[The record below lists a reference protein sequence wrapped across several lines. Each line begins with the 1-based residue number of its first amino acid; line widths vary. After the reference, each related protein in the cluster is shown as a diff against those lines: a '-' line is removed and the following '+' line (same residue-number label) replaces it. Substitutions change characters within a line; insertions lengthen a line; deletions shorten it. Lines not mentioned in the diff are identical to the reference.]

1 MSADE
6 FPRMLAFTLA
16 NDEAGADRVEPWEHG
31 AALVSP
37 TLAALWDA
45 NYLRLERAGDLDAAA
60 LAAEAERVLGAVGAR
75 GRAVVV
81 PDAASAEP
89 LRAGFAALGWDR
101 DRLLFMVLRGTPRHR
116 PGAPVVEEVERA
128 EVAQLQHDL
137 FMAEA
142 EPMGGIEVARAV
154 LLREERIMR
163 AARIRRFGARAGGR
177 LAASCA
183 IVERDGIVEVDA
195 VNTLPACRG
204 RGLGRAAV
212 VVAVR
217 VARGGH
223 PDVVFLGA
231 YRDDWPHRWYQ
242 RLGFEPV
249 GMLMRFRRV
258 GGAH

>member
-6 FPRMLAFTLA
+6 FRRVRAFTLA
-16 NDEAGADRVEPWEHG
+16 NDEAGADRVEPWGHG
-31 AALVSP
+31 TALLSP

-45 NYLRLERAGDLDAAA
+45 NYLRLERPGGLDAVT
-60 LAAEAERVLGAVGAR
+60 LAAEAERVLGAGGAR

-81 PDAASAEP
+81 PDQASAEP
-89 LRAGFAALGWDR
+89 LRAGFSALGWDC

-116 PGAPVVEEVERA
+116 PGAPAVEEVARA
-128 EVAQLQHDL
+128 EVAELQHDL
-137 FMAEA
+137 FMAEV
-142 EPMGGIEVARAV
+142 EPMGGPEVARAV
-154 LLREERIMR
+154 ALREERIMR
-163 AARIRRFGARAGGR
+163 GSRIRRFGVRAGGR

-195 VNTLPACRG
+195 VNTLPVHRG
-204 RGLGRAAV
+204 RGFGRAAV
-212 VVAVR
+212 VEAVR
-217 VARGGH
+217 AARGES

-231 YRDDWPHRWYQ
+231 YRDDWPHRWYR

-258 GGAH
+258 GGAV